1 MIYLHES
8 KVMVNWQAFR
18 RRVLH
23 ERKIKRDLCKLREDL
38 ADQALKFGFIRE
50 KFIDWISSIS
60 AELLSTQTLEYWL
73 LSYVSETASSDAN
86 FWCEFI
92 SPRDWLL
99 CCFDINIETAIAIVS
114 GVSEDYLEQ
123 QTPRYWVEN
132 WIKQL
137 ANRPSSE
144 FNSFINN
151 ANLNELI
158 NYEHAL
164 HPTPIHVV
172 NKEPVNGDDNEL
184 RLLLQTE
191 LGQQA
196 DESTLFYHTTNLW
209 GAENIITEGIDFG
222 ECSRRQDFGGRTVSY
237 YLNNNFKNAVEF
249 ARQRVL
255 NSPAIIVYHIPAT
268 LLGQYDHLNLSGM
281 FFSGG
286 PYRIKGVK

>member
-1 MIYLHES
+1 
-8 KVMVNWQAFR
+8 MVNWQAFR
-18 RRVLH
+18 RRVLR

-123 QTPRYWVEN
+123 QTP
-132 WIKQL
+132 
-137 ANRPSSE
+137 
-144 FNSFINN
+144 
-151 ANLNELI
+151 
-158 NYEHAL
+158 
-164 HPTPIHVV
+164 
-172 NKEPVNGDDNEL
+172 

>member
-1 MIYLHES
+1 
-8 KVMVNWQAFR
+8 MVNWQAFR
-18 RRVLH
+18 RRVLR
-23 ERKIKRDLCKLREDL
+23 ERKIKRDLCKLREVH
-38 ADQALKFGFIRE
+38 
-50 KFIDWISSIS
+50 WISSIS

-73 LSYVSETASSDAN
+73 LSYVSETASSDAK

-209 GAENIITEGIDFG
+209 
-222 ECSRRQDFGGRTVSY
+222 C
-237 YLNNNFKNAVEF
+237 
-249 ARQRVL
+249 
-255 NSPAIIVYHIPAT
+255 
-268 LLGQYDHLNLSGM
+268 
-281 FFSGG
+281 
-286 PYRIKGVK
+286 

>member
-1 MIYLHES
+1 
-8 KVMVNWQAFR
+8 MVNWQAFR

-86 FWCEFI
+86 FWY
-92 SPRDWLL
+92 
-99 CCFDINIETAIAIVS
+99 
-114 GVSEDYLEQ
+114 YLEQ

>member
-1 MIYLHES
+1 M
-8 KVMVNWQAFR
+8 K
-18 RRVLH
+18 
-23 ERKIKRDLCKLREDL
+23 DL

-151 ANLNELI
+151 CKFE
-158 NYEHAL
+158 
-164 HPTPIHVV
+164 
-172 NKEPVNGDDNEL
+172 
-184 RLLLQTE
+184 
-191 LGQQA
+191 
-196 DESTLFYHTTNLW
+196 
-209 GAENIITEGIDFG
+209 
-222 ECSRRQDFGGRTVSY
+222 
-237 YLNNNFKNAVEF
+237 
-249 ARQRVL
+249 
-255 NSPAIIVYHIPAT
+255 
-268 LLGQYDHLNLSGM
+268 
-281 FFSGG
+281 
-286 PYRIKGVK
+286 